1 MEEAMSLAVASAA
14 ADNVMLS
21 GMARA
26 LVQHQMLSAEEAADI
41 QKKTDPAKAK
51 FIDVLVSSDGLSA
64 LNLARFTA
72 DTFGLPLVDLSA
84 FDAGMLLT
92 DLIDAKLL
100 AETLI
105 VPIAK
110 RGNRLTVLLSD
121 PTDLQAIDRIK
132 FRTQATVDPI
142 VVEHDKLRKFI
153 EQLSKSSTGQT
164 KAALDDDP
172 SNFQP
177 EDADEGLA
185 LPAALLPGIARALI
199 QNQVISSEQASAIQ
213 KKAAAAQGRFIDE
226 LISSG
231 QLNAVTLARFASD
244 TFGLPLVD
252 VSAFDAGML
261 VTDLIDAKLL
271 AETLIV
277 PIAKRG
283 NRLTVLLSDPTDLQA
298 IDRIKFRT
306 QATVDP
312 IVVEHD
318 KLRKFVEQL
327 SQSSTG
333 QTKAAVDDDP
343 SNFQP
348 EEAEDGLALPA
359 AVRPS
364 TARRGTPNS
373 DRSGTTGAAGTAA
386 NDTVLPGLAR
396 ALVQNQVISSEQ
408 ASAIQKKAAAAQG
421 RFIDE
426 LISSGQ
432 LNAVT
437 LARFASDTFGLPL
450 TDVSALDAGM
460 LVTDLIDAKLMAETL
475 IVPIAKRG
483 NRLTVLLSDPT
494 DLQAIDRIKFRTQAT
509 VDPIVVEHDKLRK
522 FIEQLSKSSTGQTK
536 AALDDDPSNFQ
547 PEEADEGLALPAA
560 LLPGIARALVHN
572 QLISPEQASAIQKKA
587 AAAQG
592 RFIDELIS
600 SGQLRAA
607 TLARFASDTF
617 GLPLV
622 DLAAFDAGMLVT
634 DLIDPK
640 LLAETL
646 IVPIAKRGNR
656 LTVLLSDPTDL
667 QAIDRVK
674 FRAQAP
680 VDPIVVEHDKLQKF
694 IEQMSQSLTAQ
705 LEPEEEENYFKD
717 LPIGI
722 EDGDIRVF
730 DENTPLRAAK

>member
-1 MEEAMSLAVASAA
+1 MSLAVASAA

-72 DTFGLPLVDLSA
+72 DTFGLPLVDLAA

-92 DLIDAKLL
+92 DLIDPKLL

-142 VVEHDKLRKFI
+142 VIEHDKLRKFI

-172 SNFQP
+172 SDFQP
-177 EDADEGLA
+177 EEAEDGLA
-185 LPAALLPGIARALI
+185 LPAAVRPSTARRGTPNSGRAGTTGASGTAANDTVLPGIARALV
-199 QNQVISSEQASAIQ
+199 QNQVISPEQASAIQ

-231 QLNAVTLARFASD
+231 QLNAETLARFASD
-244 TFGLPLVD
+244 TFGLPLMD
-252 VSAFDAGML
+252 LAALDAGML
-261 VTDLIDAKLL
+261 VTDLIDAKLM
-271 AETLIV
+271 AETRIV

-298 IDRIKFRT
+298 IDRIKFRA

-327 SQSSTG
+327 SQSLSDQMDAG
-333 QTKAAVDDDP
+333 VDDDP
-343 SNFQP
+343 
-348 EEAEDGLALPA
+348 D
-359 AVRPS
+359 
-364 TARRGTPNS
+364 
-373 DRSGTTGAAGTAA
+373 
-386 NDTVLPGLAR
+386 
-396 ALVQNQVISSEQ
+396 
-408 ASAIQKKAAAAQG
+408 
-421 RFIDE
+421 
-426 LISSGQ
+426 
-432 LNAVT
+432 
-437 LARFASDTFGLPL
+437 
-450 TDVSALDAGM
+450 
-460 LVTDLIDAKLMAETL
+460 
-475 IVPIAKRG
+475 
-483 NRLTVLLSDPT
+483 
-494 DLQAIDRIKFRTQAT
+494 
-509 VDPIVVEHDKLRK
+509 
-522 FIEQLSKSSTGQTK
+522 
-536 AALDDDPSNFQ
+536 NFQ
-547 PEEADEGLALPAA
+547 PEEADEGLVLPAA

-607 TLARFASDTF
+607 TLARFAADTF

-640 LLAETL
+640 LLTETL

-694 IEQMSQSLTAQ
+694 IEEMSQSLTAQ

>member
-1 MEEAMSLAVASAA
+1 
-14 ADNVMLS
+14 
-21 GMARA
+21 
-26 LVQHQMLSAEEAADI
+26 
-41 QKKTDPAKAK
+41 
-51 FIDVLVSSDGLSA
+51 
-64 LNLARFTA
+64 
-72 DTFGLPLVDLSA
+72 
-84 FDAGMLLT
+84 MLLT
-92 DLIDAKLL
+92 DLIDPKLL

-132 FRTQATVDPI
+132 FRAQATVDPI
-142 VVEHDKLRKFI
+142 VVEHDKLRKFV
-153 EQLSKSSTGQT
+153 EQLSQSSTGQT
-164 KAALDDDP
+164 KAAVDDDP

-185 LPAALLPGIARALI
+185 LPAALLPGLARALI
-199 QNQVISSEQASAIQ
+199 QNQVISAEQASAIQ

-261 VTDLIDAKLL
+261 LTDLIDPKLL

-333 QTKAAVDDDP
+333 QTKAALDDDP

-348 EEAEDGLALPA
+348 EDADEGLALPA
-359 AVRPS
+359 AL
-364 TARRGTPNS
+364 
-373 DRSGTTGAAGTAA
+373 
-386 NDTVLPGLAR
+386 LPGLAR
-396 ALVQNQVISSEQ
+396 ALIQNQVISAEQ

-432 LNAVT
+432 MNAVT

-450 TDVSALDAGM
+450 ADLAALDAGM
-460 LVTDLIDAKLMAETL
+460 LVTDLIDPKLLAETR

-494 DLQAIDRIKFRTQAT
+494 DLQAIDRVKFRAQAP

-522 FIEQLSKSSTGQTK
+522 FVEQLSQSLSDQMDAGV
-536 AALDDDPSNFQ
+536 DDDPNNFQ